1 MAQKKP
7 TKTTRPVSKKKPVA
21 KKSRRAPARKTKKS
35 RPAWKGLLF
44 KVALVG
50 MLLSVGWVVYLDAW
64 VTDKFEGK
72 RWSLPAQVYARPLE
86 LYVGQRLN
94 LRDVQAELNMLG
106 YRKRF
111 QLSKPGQYVTSGGRL
126 DIYTRS
132 FRFWNEASSA
142 QRISLNVQR
151 GVVTSLNVDG
161 HSDIDLFSLEPL
173 LVGGIYPSHNEDR
186 LLIQLENVPQFLVDA
201 LITVEDN
208 NFYSHH
214 GVSPKAIARAMWVNA
229 KAGRAVQGGSTLTQ
243 QLVKNFYLTSDR
255 SLIRKGTEAVMSLLL
270 DAHYG
275 KDEILE
281 AYLNEVYL
289 GQAGRRAVHGF
300 GLGSQY
306 YFGRSISELK
316 LHQAALLVS
325 LVKGPSYYNPRR
337 HPERA
342 RARRNLVLAMLAN
355 AGLVTEAEAQLA
367 KAMPLDVA
375 AKSSY
380 SEAVY
385 PAYVDLVK
393 RQLQRDYRAEDLTS
407 EGLRVFTSL
416 DPLVQRDAEQA
427 MISTAARLK
436 HQHGEKLKKLEGAM
450 VVTSTDTGEVLALV
464 GGKDTKYSGFNRAL
478 DAVRPVGSVLKPAV
492 YLTAL
497 SQPERY
503 QLTTLLD
510 DGAVT
515 IELENGDLWQP
526 LNADKKDHGQVP
538 LHRAL
543 AHSYNQATARLGM
556 ELGLP
561 SVMQTIKNLG
571 IDRPLPA
578 YPSVTLGAVALSP
591 LEVAAMY
598 QTIAAG
604 GFDTP
609 LRSIRAV
616 STAEG
621 EPLNRYPLHL
631 EQRVDSDAVHLLYY
645 ALQETMREGT
655 GRSVYGSL
663 PENLGIA
670 GKTGTTDDLRD
681 SWFAGFTG
689 DRLAVVWLGNDD
701 NTPLGLSGSSGALK
715 VWQSLMLRI
724 HPQSFVGTVPENI
737 NYKWVDDESGLLSG
751 RLCKGARQVP
761 FIKGSEPRKK
771 SDCAPGLERM
781 GDWIKSWF

>member
-1 MAQKKP
+1 MAQKKS
-7 TKTTRPVSKKKPVA
+7 TKTTRSVVKKKPAATKARKAPA
-21 KKSRRAPARKTKKS
+21 KKLKKTDFS
-35 RPAWKGLLF
+35 WKGLLL
-44 KVALVG
+44 KLVLVCV
-50 MLLSVGWVVYLDAW
+50 LLGVGLVVYLDAW

-86 LYVGQRLN
+86 LYVGQQLD

-106 YRKRF
+106 YRKRY
-111 QLSKPGQYVTSGGRL
+111 QLGKPGQYVNSGGRL

-132 FRFWNEASSA
+132 FRFWSETAPA
-142 QRISLNVQR
+142 QRVSLRVRNGVVISL
-151 GVVTSLNVDG
+151 SVDDA
-161 HSDIDLFSLEPL
+161 DIGLFSLEPL
-173 LVGGIYPSHNEDR
+173 LVGGIYPAHNEDR
-186 LLIQLENVPQFLVDA
+186 LLIQLENVPQFLIDA
-201 LITVEDN
+201 LVAVEDK
-208 NFYSHH
+208 NFYSHY
-214 GVSPKAIARAMWVNA
+214 GVSPKSIARALWVNA

-255 SLIRKGTEAVMSLLL
+255 SLVRKGAEAIMAVLL

-275 KDEILE
+275 KDDILE

-306 YFGRSISELK
+306 YFGRAISELK

-337 HPERA
+337 HPARA
-342 RARRNLVLAMLAN
+342 LARRNLVLGMLAK
-355 AGLVTEAEAQLA
+355 AGMVTEREAQLA

-375 AKSSY
+375 ARSSY

-393 RQLQRDYRAEDLTS
+393 RQLRRDYRAEDLTS

-427 MISTAARLK
+427 MTATAARLK
-436 HQHGEKLKKLEGAM
+436 HQHGKKLDKLEGAM

-464 GGKDTKYSGFNRAL
+464 GGKDSKYSGFNRAL

-497 SQPERY
+497 SQPQRY

-510 DGAVT
+510 DSGVS

-538 LHRAL
+538 LHHAL

-571 IDRPLPA
+571 VERPLPA
-578 YPSVTLGAVALSP
+578 YPSVMLGAVGLSP

-609 LRSIRAV
+609 LRAILAV

-621 EPLNRYPLHL
+621 EPLNRYPLQL
-631 EQRVDSDAVHLLYY
+631 EQKVDSDAVHLLYY

-655 GRSVYGSL
+655 GRSVYNSL
-663 PENLGIA
+663 PENLSIA

-689 DRLAVVWLGNDD
+689 DRLAVVWLGSDD

-724 HPQSFVGTVPENI
+724 NPQSFVGTVPENI
-737 NYKWVDDESGLLSG
+737 NYQWVDDETGLLSA

-761 FIKGSEPRKK
+761 FIKGSEPHKK
-771 SDCAPGLERM
+771 SGCAPGLERM

>member
-1 MAQKKP
+1 MAKKKP
-7 TKTTRPVSKKKPVA
+7 TKTTRSVAKKKPA
-21 KKSRRAPARKTKKS
+21 ATKARKAPAKKTKKT
-35 RPAWKGLLF
+35 RFALKGLLF

-86 LYVGQRLN
+86 LYVGQNLD

-111 QLSKPGQYVTSGGRL
+111 QLSKPGQYAISGGRL

-132 FRFWNEASSA
+132 FRFWNEAPPA
-142 QRISLNVQR
+142 QRVSLSVKR
-151 GVVTSLNVDG
+151 GVVTSLSAEG
-161 HSDIDLFSLEPL
+161 AGSGLLSLEPL
-173 LVGGIYPSHNEDR
+173 LVGGIYPAHNEDR
-186 LLIQLENVPQFLVDA
+186 LLIQLEDVPQFLVDA

-214 GVSPKAIARAMWVNA
+214 GVSPKSIARAMWVNA

-243 QLVKNFYLTSDR
+243 QLVKNFYLSSER
-255 SLIRKGTEAVMSLLL
+255 SLMRKGTEAVMSLLL
-270 DAHYG
+270 DAHYD

-306 YFGRSISELK
+306 YFGRSINELK

-342 RARRNLVLAMLAN
+342 LARRNLVLGMLAKS
-355 AGLVTEAEAQLA
+355 GMVTEREAQSA

-385 PAYVDLVK
+385 PAYIDLVK

-407 EGLRVFTSL
+407 EGLRIFTSL
-416 DPLVQRDAEQA
+416 DPLVQRDAEQSLT
-427 MISTAARLK
+427 STAIRLK
-436 HQHGEKLKKLEGAM
+436 HQHGEKLNKLEGAM

-492 YLTAL
+492 YLAAL

-510 DGAVT
+510 DDAVT

-556 ELGLP
+556 EVGLP
-561 SVMQTIKNLG
+561 KVMRTISNLG
-571 IDRPLPA
+571 INRPLPA
-578 YPSVTLGAVALSP
+578 YPSVMLGAVALSP

-609 LRSIRAV
+609 LRAIRAV

-621 EPLNRYPLHL
+621 EPLNRYPLQL
-631 EQRVDSDAVHLLYY
+631 EQKVDSDAVHLLYY

-655 GRSVYGSL
+655 GRSVYASL

-724 HPQSFVGTVPENI
+724 HPQSFVGNVPENI
-737 NYKWVDDESGLLSG
+737 NYQWVDDETGLLSG

-761 FIKGSEPRKK
+761 FIKGSEPREK

>member
-1 MAQKKP
+1 MQKKSSKTSKP
-7 TKTTRPVSKKKPVA
+7 SSKAKATKVKSAKTSARKSKK
-21 KKSRRAPARKTKKS
+21 
-35 RPAWKGLLF
+35 RPSAWKGLLF
-44 KVALVG
+44 KALLVCA
-50 MLLSVGWVVYLDAW
+50 LLGAGAVIYLDAW
-64 VTDKFEGK
+64 VTNKFEGK

-86 LYVGQRLN
+86 LYVGQPLD
-94 LRDVQAELNMLG
+94 LREVQAELDMLG
-106 YRKRF
+106 YRKRY
-111 QLSKPGQYVTSGGRL
+111 QLSKPGHYVLSGNRL

-132 FRFWNEASSA
+132 FRFWDEASPA
-142 QRISLNVQR
+142 QRVSL
-151 GVVTSLNVDG
+151 SVDG
-161 HSDIDLFSLEPL
+161 GTVTRLDTEQVSSGLFSLEPL

-186 LLIQLENVPQFLVDA
+186 LLIQLADVPQFLVDA
-201 LITVEDN
+201 LVTVEDK

-214 GVSPKAIARAMWVNA
+214 GVSPKSIARAMWANT

-243 QLVKNFYLTSDR
+243 QLVKNFYLTSER
-255 SLIRKGTEAVMSLLL
+255 SLLRKGTEAIMAVLL

-342 RARRNLVLAMLAN
+342 LARRNLVLGMLADE
-355 AGLVTEAEAQLA
+355 GLITPQEAQQA
-367 KAMPLDVA
+367 KSMPLDVA

-407 EGLRVFTSL
+407 EGLRIFTSL
-416 DPLVQRDAEQA
+416 DPLVQRDAEQSLT
-427 MISTAARLK
+427 STATRL
-436 HQHGEKLKKLEGAM
+436 QHRYGEKLNKLEGAL

-492 YLTAL
+492 YLAAL

-503 QLTTLLD
+503 QLSTLLD
-510 DGAVT
+510 DSPVT
-515 IELENGDLWQP
+515 IELENGDLWEP
-526 LNADKKDHGQVP
+526 LNADKEDHGQVP

-556 ELGLP
+556 EVGLP
-561 SVMQTIKNLG
+561 KVMQTIKNLG

-578 YPSVTLGAVALSP
+578 YPSVMLGAVGLSP
-591 LEVAAMY
+591 LEVASMY

-609 LRSIRAV
+609 LRAIRAV

-621 EPLNRYPLHL
+621 EPLSRYPLQL
-631 EQRVDSDAVHLLYY
+631 EQRVDPDAVHLLYY

-701 NTPLGLSGSSGALK
+701 NSPLGLSGSSGALK

-737 NYKWVDDESGLLSG
+737 NYHWIDDETGLLSG
-751 RLCKGARQVP
+751 KLCEGARQVP
-761 FIKGSEPRKK
+761 FIKGSEPQQKGGC
-771 SDCAPGLERM
+771 SPGERM
-781 GDWIKSWF
+781 GNWIKSWF

>member
-7 TKTTRPVSKKKPVA
+7 TKSTRSAAKKKPA
-21 KKSRRAPARKTKKS
+21 ATKPRKSPNNKSKKAGFS
-35 RPAWKGLLF
+35 WKGLLF
-44 KVALVG
+44 KLALVC
-50 MLLSVGWVVYLDAW
+50 MLLGAGLVVYLDAW

-86 LYVGQRLN
+86 LYVGQQLD

-106 YRKRF
+106 YRKRY
-111 QLSKPGQYVTSGGRL
+111 QLTKPGRYIKSGGRL

-132 FRFWNEASSA
+132 FRFWNEMAPA
-142 QRISLNVQR
+142 QRVSLSVQG
-151 GVVTSLNVDG
+151 GVVTSLSVDG
-161 HSDIDLFSLEPL
+161 TDIGLFSLEPL
-173 LVGGIYPSHNEDR
+173 LVGGIYPAHNEDR

-201 LITVEDN
+201 LVAVEDK

-214 GVSPKAIARAMWVNA
+214 GVSPKSIARALWVNT

-255 SLIRKGTEAVMSLLL
+255 SLLRKGTEAIMAVLL
-270 DAHYG
+270 DAHYD
-275 KDEILE
+275 KNEILE

-316 LHQAALLVS
+316 LHQAAVLVS

-342 RARRNLVLAMLAN
+342 LARRNLVLGMLAKS
-355 AGLVTEAEAQLA
+355 GMVTEREAQLA

-385 PAYVDLVK
+385 PAYIDLVK
-393 RQLQRDYRAEDLTS
+393 RQLQRDYHAEDLTS
-407 EGLRVFTSL
+407 EGLRIFTSL
-416 DPLVQRDAEQA
+416 DPLVQRDAEQSLT
-427 MISTAARLK
+427 STATRLK

-492 YLTAL
+492 YLAAL

-556 ELGLP
+556 EVGLP
-561 SVMQTIKNLG
+561 NVMRTIENLG

-578 YPSVTLGAVALSP
+578 YPSVMLGAVALSP

-609 LRSIRAV
+609 LRAIRAV

-621 EPLNRYPLHL
+621 EPLNRYPLQL
-631 EQRVDSDAVHLLYY
+631 EQKVDSDAVHLLYY

-724 HPQSFVGTVPENI
+724 HPQSFVGNVPENI
-737 NYKWVDDESGLLSG
+737 NYQWVDDETGLLSG

-781 GDWIKSWF
+781 GGWIKSWF

>member
-1 MAQKKP
+1 MALKKP
-7 TKTTRPVSKKKPVA
+7 TKSTRSAAKKKPAVTKPRKPSVRKV
-21 KKSRRAPARKTKKS
+21 KKAGFF
-35 RPAWKGLLF
+35 WKGLLL
-44 KVALVG
+44 KLALVC
-50 MLLSVGWVVYLDAW
+50 MLLGAGLVVYLDAW

-86 LYVGQRLN
+86 LYVGQPLN

-106 YRKRF
+106 YHKRF
-111 QLSKPGQYVTSGGRL
+111 QLSKPGQYVISGGRME
-126 DIYTRS
+126 IYTRS
-132 FRFWNEASSA
+132 FRFWNETAPA
-142 QRISLNVQR
+142 QRVSLSVQG
-151 GVVTSLNVDG
+151 GVVTLLRADDTDISL
-161 HSDIDLFSLEPL
+161 LSLEPL
-173 LVGGIYPSHNEDR
+173 LVGGIYPAHNEDR

-201 LITVEDN
+201 LITVEDK

-214 GVSPKAIARAMWVNA
+214 GVSPKSIARALWVNA

-255 SLIRKGTEAVMSLLL
+255 SLMRKGTEAIMAVLL
-270 DAHYG
+270 DAHYD

-289 GQAGRRAVHGF
+289 GQAGRRGVHGF

-342 RARRNLVLAMLAN
+342 LARRNLVLGMLAES
-355 AGLVTEAEAQLA
+355 GMVTEREAQLA
-367 KAMPLDVA
+367 KARPLDVA
-375 AKSSY
+375 TKSSY

-385 PAYVDLVK
+385 PAYIDLVK

-407 EGLRVFTSL
+407 EGLRIFTSL
-416 DPLVQRDAEQA
+416 DPLVQRDAEQSLT
-427 MISTAARLK
+427 STATRLQ
-436 HQHGEKLKKLEGAM
+436 HQYGEKLNKLEGAM

-492 YLTAL
+492 YLAAL
-497 SQPERY
+497 SQPQRY

-510 DGAVT
+510 DNAVT

-556 ELGLP
+556 DVGLP
-561 SVMQTIKNLG
+561 DVMKTIKNLG
-571 IDRPLPA
+571 IERPLPA
-578 YPSVTLGAVALSP
+578 YPSVMLGAVALSP

-604 GFDTP
+604 GFNTP
-609 LRSIRAV
+609 LRAIRAV
-616 STAEG
+616 STAQG
-621 EPLNRYPLHL
+621 EPLNRYPLQL
-631 EQRVDSDAVHLLYY
+631 EQKVDSDAVHLLYY

-724 HPQSFVGTVPENI
+724 HPQSFVGNVPENI
-737 NYKWVDDESGLLSG
+737 NYQWVDDETGLLSG

-761 FIKGSEPRKK
+761 FIKGSEPREK

>member
-1 MAQKKP
+1 MAQKKSSKTSKSAIKTKA
-7 TKTTRPVSKKKPVA
+7 TKTKSGKKPARKSKKKR
-21 KKSRRAPARKTKKS
+21 SS
-35 RPAWKGLLF
+35 WKGLVF
-44 KVALVG
+44 KGLLVCALLGVG
-50 MLLSVGWVVYLDAW
+50 LVIYLDAW
-64 VTDKFEGK
+64 VVNKFEGK

-86 LYVGQRLN
+86 IYVGQQLD

-111 QLSKPGQYVTSGGRL
+111 QLNKPGQYVLSGNRV

-132 FRFWNEASSA
+132 FRFWNEASPA
-142 QRISLNVQR
+142 QRISLSVDG
-151 GVVTSLNVDG
+151 GVVTRLETEQASSGL
-161 HSDIDLFSLEPL
+161 LSLEPL

-186 LLIQLENVPQFLVDA
+186 LLIQLDDVPQFLVDA
-201 LITVEDN
+201 LVTVEDK
-208 NFYSHH
+208 NFYSHY
-214 GVSPKAIARAMWVNA
+214 GVSPKSIARALWVNT

-243 QLVKNFYLTSDR
+243 QLVKNFYLTSER
-255 SLIRKGTEAVMSLLL
+255 SLLRKGTEAIMAVLL

-342 RARRNLVLAMLAN
+342 LARRNLVLGMLAD
-355 AGLVTEAEAQLA
+355 AQLITEREAQTA

-407 EGLRVFTSL
+407 EGLRIFTSL
-416 DPLVQRDAEQA
+416 NPLVQRDAEQSLT
-427 MISTAARLK
+427 STATRLK
-436 HQHGEKLKKLEGAM
+436 HQHGEKLNKLEGAL

-492 YLTAL
+492 YLAAL
-497 SQPERY
+497 SQPEKY
-503 QLTTLLD
+503 QLSTLLD
-510 DGAVT
+510 DSPVT
-515 IELENGDLWQP
+515 IELENGDLWEP
-526 LNADKKDHGQVP
+526 LNADKEDHGQVP

-556 ELGLP
+556 EIGLP
-561 SVMQTIKNLG
+561 DVMQTIKNLG
-571 IDRPLPA
+571 VDRPLPA
-578 YPSVTLGAVALSP
+578 YPSIMLGAVGLSP
-591 LEVAAMY
+591 LEVASMY

-609 LRSIRAV
+609 LRAIRAV

-621 EPLNRYPLHL
+621 EPLNRYPLQL
-631 EQRVDSDAVHLLYY
+631 EQSVDPDAVHLLYY

-663 PENLGIA
+663 PKNLGIA

-701 NTPLGLSGSSGALK
+701 NSPLGLSGSSGALK

-737 NYKWVDDESGLLSG
+737 KYHWIDDETGLLSG
-751 RLCKGARQVP
+751 KLCKGARQVP
-761 FIKGSEPRKK
+761 FIKGSEPQQKA
-771 SDCAPGLERM
+771 DCSPGERM
-781 GDWIKSWF
+781 GNWIKSWF